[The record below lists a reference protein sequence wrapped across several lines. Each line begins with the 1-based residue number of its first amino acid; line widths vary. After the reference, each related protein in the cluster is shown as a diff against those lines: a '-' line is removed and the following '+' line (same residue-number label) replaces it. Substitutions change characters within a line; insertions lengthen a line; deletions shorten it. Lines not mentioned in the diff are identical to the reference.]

1 MEAMMADSGRSDAVM
16 HRIRC
21 SEVWG
26 GIRDI
31 DLDLSTSGLTVSL
44 HSNACDGGK
53 GGDIYYFSVC
63 GSDRLTRIALADVV
77 GHGEAVSHVSQWIYD
92 ALVERMNSLEGN
104 EILHELNRLANLH
117 ELEAMT
123 TAAIISFYISD
134 SNLYFSYAGHP
145 PLLVRQR
152 DVKEWRAVPLAARA
166 ELRAE
171 PANLPLGVMNDVSY
185 DQEQLTLSA
194 GDRLLLYTDGV
205 IEMPDASGDLF
216 GSHRLLAVLEQ
227 AGNGSLTAVKNTVLA
242 ALRQHAGGLTHDDV
256 TLMLI
261 EVR

>member
-1 MEAMMADSGRSDAVM
+1 MEAMMSDPIRASGIM

-26 GIRDI
+26 GIRNINLDI
-31 DLDLSTSGLTVSL
+31 STSGLTISL
-44 HSNACDGGK
+44 YSSACDGGK

-63 GSDRLTRIALADVV
+63 ESDRLTRIALADVV

-92 ALVERMNSLEGN
+92 ALVERMNSLDGN
-104 EILHELNRLANLH
+104 EILHELNGLANGH

-123 TAAIISFYISD
+123 TAAIIGFYIGD

-152 DVKEWRAVPLAARA
+152 DEKGWRAVPLAARA
-166 ELRAE
+166 E
-171 PANLPLGVMNDVSY
+171 PANLPLGIMNDVFY
-185 DQEQLTLSA
+185 DQEQLPLSV
-194 GDRLLLYTDGV
+194 GDRLILYTDGV
-205 IEMPDASGDLF
+205 IEMQDGSGDLF

-227 AGNGSLTAVKNTVLA
+227 MGNGSLADVKNTVLA
-242 ALRQHAGGLTHDDV
+242 ALRQHAGGSLRHDDV

-261 EVR
+261 EVC

>member
-1 MEAMMADSGRSDAVM
+1 MEAMMTYPVRSSGIM

-31 DLDLSTSGLTVSL
+31 DLDINTNGLTVSL
-44 HSNACDGGK
+44 YSSACDGGK

-63 GSDRLTRIALADVV
+63 GSDMLTRIALADVA

-92 ALVERMNSLEGN
+92 ALVERMNSLDGN
-104 EILHELNRLANLH
+104 EILHELNHLATRH
-117 ELEAMT
+117 KLEAMT
-123 TAAIISFYISD
+123 TAAIIGFYIGD

-145 PLLVRQR
+145 PVLVRQR
-152 DVKEWRAVPLAARA
+152 DEKEWRALQLAART
-166 ELRAE
+166 E
-171 PANLPLGVMNDVSY
+171 PANLPLGLMNDVFY
-185 DQEQLTLSA
+185 DQERLTLYD

-205 IEMPDASGDLF
+205 IEVPDASGDLF
-216 GSHRLLAVLEQ
+216 GSHRLLAALEQ
-227 AGNGSLTAVKNTVLA
+227 AGNGSLTTVKNAVLA
-242 ALRQHAGGLTHDDV
+242 AIRQHAGGSAKHDDV

-261 EVR
+261 EVC